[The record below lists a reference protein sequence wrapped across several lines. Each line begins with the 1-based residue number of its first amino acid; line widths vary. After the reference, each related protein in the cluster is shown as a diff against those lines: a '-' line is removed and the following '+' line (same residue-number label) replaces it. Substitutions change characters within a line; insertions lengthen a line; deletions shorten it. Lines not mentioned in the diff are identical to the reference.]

1 MNNQPLVSILIVA
14 YNPGDYLTNTLISC
28 LNQSYQNTEI
38 LLLDN
43 NSSEDI
49 WKYIN
54 QAEQT
59 TWKIWKIKSF
69 FEKKNHGP
77 YRGLNFLLER
87 ANWNYIAIQD
97 HDDIWHSEKLEKQVN
112 FLETHPDYVWCGTKT
127 IMYYEADKKYF
138 EYFLGDTNYYTIHP
152 SLVFRNT
159 PRLKYPTET
168 GDYFTDALFMKQSL
182 CNGAKKIKNLNDSLT
197 LHIIKDSSKNYSYK
211 WYKLNINNIKKAY
224 QIHSFWYAT
233 LTIGWE
239 MMRKIIYP
247 ILTILGIGRYI
258 TPIER
263 LPFQL
268 QWNSIK
274 TTALSTDVFFKNKSS
289 IYDNE

>member
-49 WKYIN
+49 RKYIS

-59 TWKIWKIKSF
+59 TKKTWKITLF
-69 FEKKNHGP
+69 FEKTNHGP
-77 YRGLNFLLER
+77 YKGLNFLLER
-87 ANWNYIAIQD
+87 ANWGYIAIQD
-97 HDDIWHSEKLEKQVN
+97 HDDIWHLEKLEKQVN
-112 FLETHPDYVWCGTKT
+112 FLEAHPDYVWCGTKT

-152 SLVFRNT
+152 SLVFRNKL
-159 PRLKYPTET
+159 RLKYPTET

-182 CNGAKKIKNLNDSLT
+182 CHGRKSIKNLDESLT
-197 LHIIKDSSKNYSYK
+197 LHIIKKNSQNYSYK
-211 WYKLNINNIKKAY
+211 WYNLNVINIKKAY
-224 QIHSFWYAT
+224 QIHGFFYAT
-233 LTIGWE
+233 LTLGWE
-239 MMRKIIYP
+239 IQRKIWYP
-247 ILTILGIGRYI
+247 ILIFFGLKDLIGK
-258 TPIER
+258 IER
-263 LPFQL
+263 IPFL
-268 QWNSIK
+268 LTGNVFKK
-274 TTALSTDVFFKNKSS
+274 TTR
-289 IYDNE
+289 YDWWGGYFNV